1 MEMSNDEIDHVM
13 ESDEGYD
20 HPESIVKAPKKKR
33 TLSPEHLAKMREGR
47 VRYLEAKRILK
58 LSKNSAAV
66 VDEEEPVAQPKSQT
80 QRKVKVSKAPKK
92 RTRTVNNYYYQEP
105 EEEESEEESE
115 SEEEIENNYYGGSA
129 SDMAGMRFV

>member
-1 MEMSNDEIDHVM
+1 MSNDEIDHVM

-58 LSKNSAAV
+58 LSKTSVTQLNRYGANLELAKVARLSRAITLSTVLVCFMV
-66 VDEEEPVAQPKSQT
+66 V
-80 QRKVKVSKAPKK
+80 
-92 RTRTVNNYYYQEP
+92 
-105 EEEESEEESE
+105 
-115 SEEEIENNYYGGSA
+115 
-129 SDMAGMRFV
+129 F